1 MFRSIRLFN
10 RIIHQCFW
18 RKRDEL
24 GVDLEIDKQKIEHLA
39 SLIRVQLSD
48 DEITSLGEELN
59 GIVNEF
65 NILQEVNT
73 EDVEP
78 TGHIEDLQNVL
89 RSDDAQKT
97 IDVEDVL
104 SNAPQTSNEFIR
116 VKRVI
121 E

>member
-1 MFRSIRLFN
+1 
-10 RIIHQCFW
+10 
-18 RKRDEL
+18 
-24 GVDLEIDKQKIEHLA
+24 LEIDKQQIEHLA
-39 SLIRVQLSD
+39 SLIRVQLSE

-78 TGHIEDLQNVL
+78 TGHIADLQTVL
-89 RSDDAQKT
+89 RSDEAQRS